1 MGSICSIFLY
11 PDRKLISGY
20 MRRHKVKPGITRWAQ
35 VHGLRG
41 ETDTLDK
48 MKQRVEYDLQY
59 LKGWS
64 LIMDLK
70 IVIRTA
76 LAIFQHTNAY

>member
-1 MGSICSIFLY
+1 
-11 PDRKLISGY
+11 
-20 MRRHKVKPGITRWAQ
+20 MRRHKVKPGITGWAQ